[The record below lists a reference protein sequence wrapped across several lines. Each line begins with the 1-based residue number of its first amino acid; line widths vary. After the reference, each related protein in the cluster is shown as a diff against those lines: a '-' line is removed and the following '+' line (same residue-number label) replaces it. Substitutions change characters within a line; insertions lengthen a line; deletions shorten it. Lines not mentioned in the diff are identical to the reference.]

1 MRGKRSIDRIWMLQ
15 YRIERKLRDKYQKLI
30 SIPDYLFLSFLSFTF
45 LSTGVT
51 LYIYCIINN
60 LDISMVETFSNPLF
74 YLMLSYILLIVA
86 LLLKSE

>member
-1 MRGKRSIDRIWMLQ
+1 MRGKRSVDKIWMLQ
-15 YRIERKLRDKYQKLI
+15 DRIERKLRDKYQKLI

>member
-1 MRGKRSIDRIWMLQ
+1 MLQ
-15 YRIERKLRDKYQKLI
+15 DRIERKLRDKYQKLI